1 MVRPEEKEA
10 KNRTLEDILLEKFEM
25 LQLTRENRNDAVF
38 DEISKSIEILLRAV
52 PDAYG
57 QLMQERREMDLEL
70 ETELRNVEQKAIR
83 APDKIASD
91 AILNKES
98 YAVLW
103 EYREVYEEVI
113 IDIMQQHN
121 LMPKRNVV
129 LGGFSRQPTSDETEE
144 EQLPEQA
151 VVEQKKPHLS
161 VKTQRQEKFEV

>member
-1 MVRPEEKEA
+1 MTRPEEKEA

-52 PDAYG
+52 PDAYE
-57 QLMQERREMDLEL
+57 QLMHERQEMDVELDDELQNVERR
-70 ETELRNVEQKAIR
+70 
-83 APDKIASD
+83 ASQAQDRIDAD

-121 LMPKRNVV
+121 LMPKRNVI
-129 LGGFSRQPTSDETEE
+129 LGGFSRPNEVEE
-144 EQLPEQA
+144 EQPPEQP
-151 VVEQKKPHLS
+151 EQKKPHLS
-161 VKTQRQEKFEV
+161 VKPQRQEKFEV